1 MSSEGSQ
8 NKLMSHWSKIETHI
22 ELLMIEALKE
32 LCGFALM
39 KSTLAKGWNWPKI
52 RYNKKQTSPRTFV
65 VRLKKGEQANH
76 KLFEIFPEEKT
87 LHLQGISFSLPR
99 SWPPFGG
106 VATLSS
112 NCSVVYS
119 IISFRSNMTFGCDE
133 SRWSWRKG
141 LKVFL
146 NVFTPFVQRRR
157 RKFIFLISIRYL
169 LFRKNYEKW
178 FACFGFIKFISKYF

>member
-1 MSSEGSQ
+1 MTSSEGSH

-39 KSTLAKGWNWPKI
+39 KSTLAKRVKLTKNSIQQKA
-52 RYNKKQTSPRTFV
+52 NKPLYLCRSSQ
-65 VRLKKGEQANH
+65 KGRVNH

-106 VATLSS
+106 AATLSS
-112 NCSVVYS
+112 IRSVVYS
-119 IISFRSNMTFGCDE
+119 IISFRSNMTFRCDG

-141 LKVFL
+141 LKDFC
-146 NVFTPFVQRRR
+146 FYPFC
-157 RKFIFLISIRYL
+157 S
-169 LFRKNYEKW
+169 EKET
-178 FACFGFIKFISKYF
+178 